1 MSHDAWAKAKNVDS
15 RNQPP
20 DVSLWERLIKWILGR
35 GGMPPTGSLET
46 LIADWGEVPPGTVTV
61 EPWQPVH
68 FVSVSSGRSGS
79 TVTVPG
85 GTSPQS
91 AMRVS
96 KEPVGGIPPRPRIHL
111 IKRSH
116 SETSGG

>member
-1 MSHDAWAKAKNVDS
+1 MSPLNLRTSCQSSLDQPCRASTDMAAAPIKASQPLASTLRNGSHAGCWAICCQS
-15 RNQPP
+15 
-20 DVSLWERLIKWILGR
+20 
-35 GGMPPTGSLET
+35 
-46 LIADWGEVPPGTVTV
+46 